1 MSVFLRLPPLP
12 LRASSGVRPIAHVL
26 GLLMSLFSLLFS
38 LPMVFW
44 LLEDDPSG
52 PAFLKSGLVI
62 LGIGLL
68 ALLFS
73 RGERRELTA
82 REGFLLV
89 SLSWLVLA
97 TVSALPFW
105 LFFPELGFTAA
116 FFEAV
121 SGITTTGATV
131 LTGLDTM
138 SRGILFWRG
147 LLQWVGGMGILVL
160 ALAVLPLLG
169 VGGMQI
175 FKAETPGVMK
185 DSKLTPRIAS
195 TAKLLWG
202 FYCLL
207 TLACFAAYWLAGM
220 DWFDALVH
228 AGTTVSLGG
237 LANYDSSFA
246 AFNSAAI
253 EAVAIG
259 FMLLCMLN
267 FAVGLVALR
276 SVSLSPYR
284 HCPEARYSL
293 GVVLLGVTLVWLIL
307 ILGPL
312 ESEPLLALRQAAFN
326 VVSIASTTG
335 FSTVDYSLW
344 PIAAPYLMLLLAVVA
359 SSSGSTG
366 GGIKMIRLVLM
377 VKQTRRE
384 MLRMIHP
391 RAVDPVRLGESA
403 VPHQVT
409 FAMVAYLF
417 LFGATV
423 IVVSLLLMASGMSEV
438 EAVPAVIAMITNMGP
453 GMYSVGPAGNYAA
466 QTDFQLALLSMTM
479 LLGRLEL
486 LTLFVLAHPGFWRD

>member
-1 MSVFLRLPPLP
+1 MSVFRHLPP
-12 LRASSGVRPIAHVL
+12 LRASAGIRPIAHVL
-26 GLLMSLFSLLFS
+26 GLLMSLYSLLFWV
-38 LPMVFW
+38 PMIFW
-44 LLEDDPSG
+44 LLDGDSSG
-52 PAFLKSGLVI
+52 PVFLESGLLI
-62 LGIGLL
+62 LGIGLI

-73 RGERRELTA
+73 RGERRELTP

-97 TVSALPFW
+97 TISALPFY
-105 LFFPELGFTAA
+105 LYFPNLTWSAA
-116 FFEAV
+116 LFEAV

-131 LTGLDTM
+131 FTGLDTM

-202 FYCLL
+202 FYCFI

-220 DWFDALVH
+220 GWFDAMVH
-228 AGTTVSLGG
+228 AFTTVSLGG
-237 LANYDSSFA
+237 LANYDSSFGY
-246 AFNSAAI
+246 FNSPLI

-259 FMLLCMLN
+259 FMLFCMLN
-267 FAVGLVALR
+267 FAVGLVAIR
-276 SVSLSPYR
+276 SLSLQPYR
-284 HCPEARYSL
+284 HCPEARYGL
-293 GVVLLGVTLVWLIL
+293 AVVAMGVLFVWLVL
-307 ILGPL
+307 VMGPM
-312 ESEPLLALRQAAFN
+312 EENWLLALRQAAFN

-335 FSTVDYSLW
+335 YSTVDYSLW
-344 PIAAPYLMLLLAVVA
+344 PVVAPYLMLLLSAIA

-384 MLRMIHP
+384 LLRMIHP
-391 RAVDPVRLGESA
+391 RAVDPVRLGSTSI
-403 VPHQVT
+403 PHQVT

-423 IVVSLLLMASGMSEV
+423 IIMSLLLMASGMSEV
-438 EAVPAVIAMITNMGP
+438 EAVPAVIAMVTNMGP

-466 QTDFQLALLSMTM
+466 QTDFQLVLLALGMF
-479 LLGRLEL
+479 LGRLEL